1 MLVTPELVAPMERDE
16 VPPAPGD
23 RVTVP
28 NDYEFYFLG
37 RIEGKL
43 GRDFRDTV
51 SEHDPLN
58 VMKHFQSENRWVI
71 GPHGHAD

>member
-1 MLVTPELVAPMERDE
+1 VLVTPELVAPMEANE

-23 RVTVP
+23 RVYSP

-43 GRDFRDTV
+43 GRQFRATIA
-51 SEHDPLN
+51 EHDPLD
-58 VMKHFQSENRWVI
+58 VMKHFRSENRWVI

>member
-1 MLVTPELVAPMERDE
+1 VTPELVAPMEKCD

-23 RVTVP
+23 RVREP

-37 RIEGKL
+37 RIEGKT
-43 GRDFRDTV
+43 GHPFRSTV
-51 SEHDPLN
+51 AESDPLD
-58 VMKHFQSENRWVI
+58 VMKHFASENHWVV